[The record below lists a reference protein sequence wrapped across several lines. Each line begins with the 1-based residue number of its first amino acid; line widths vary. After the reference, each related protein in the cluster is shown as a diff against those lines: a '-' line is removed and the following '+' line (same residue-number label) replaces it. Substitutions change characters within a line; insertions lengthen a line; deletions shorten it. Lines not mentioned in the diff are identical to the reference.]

1 MGRAKEVRRILSYV
15 KLTRPQNNL
24 IAALSVLVGAT
35 ISAHVDFWDKV
46 SLACLSAFLIS
57 AGGNS
62 INDFFDV
69 KIDRINKPYRPLP
82 RGEISLSSAL
92 VFSIALFL
100 SGIAL
105 SLWIKPA
112 NIGVAGLAC
121 GLLIIYSS
129 ILKKRFLWGNL
140 TVSLVSALAFVYGG
154 MVTDD
159 FRLSLIPAAFAFLFH
174 LGREILKDL
183 EDRDGD
189 FSSGASTLPIVL
201 GASLSLGICTL
212 VFIALIALTLF
223 PYLFDIFSSA
233 YLVLVL
239 GVDLVLVYVMW
250 SMWGDRSPENLHRL
264 SNILK
269 ADMLL
274 GIAAIFM
281 GKF

>member
-1 MGRAKEVRRILSYV
+1 VRRILSYA

-24 IAALSVLVGAT
+24 ITALSVLVGAT
-35 ISAHVDFWDKV
+35 ISASVDSWDKV

-69 KIDRINKPYRPLP
+69 KIDRINKPKRPLP
-82 RGEISLSSAL
+82 RGKISLSSAL
-92 VFSIALFL
+92 VFSVALFL
-100 SGIAL
+100 FGVAL
-105 SLWIKPA
+105 SFWIKPV
-112 NIGVAGLAC
+112 NIGLAVFAC

-129 ILKKRFLWGNL
+129 TLKKRFLLGNL
-140 TVSLVSALAFVYGG
+140 TVSLVSSLAFIYGG

-159 FRLSLIPAAFAFLFH
+159 FRLSLIPAALAFLFH

-183 EDRDGD
+183 EDREGD
-189 FSSGASTLPIVL
+189 LSSGASTLPIVL
-201 GASLSLGICTL
+201 GAKFSLLFCSFIFITL
-212 VFIALIALTLF
+212 LVLTLL
-223 PYLFDIFSSA
+223 PYILNIFSFA

-250 SMWGDRSPENLHRL
+250 SMWKNGSRENLHRL
-264 SNILK
+264 SSILK

-274 GIAAIFM
+274 GLAAIFL
-281 GKF
+281 GRF